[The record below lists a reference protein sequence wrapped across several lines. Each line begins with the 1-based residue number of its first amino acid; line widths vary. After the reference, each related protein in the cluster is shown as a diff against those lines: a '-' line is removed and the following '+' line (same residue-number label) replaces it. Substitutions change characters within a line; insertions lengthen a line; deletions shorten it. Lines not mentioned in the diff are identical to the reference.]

1 MSVLWV
7 FLHLLILSWEDMK
20 DQMLSFWLLLELLL
34 TGLLT
39 ALWNG
44 REIVWFPG
52 LFLLVVGKLSGER
65 IGLGDGW
72 LLLALAAVWN
82 VDGNSVSWS
91 SGRSRLWNFIR
102 EKRNSAG
109 AVFYRWL
116 CADSLGDDHMKR
128 QWNRKKGRF
137 VLEASILVPM
147 ICILLVY
154 LVYFTLYTHD
164 CAVVTH
170 GILESGV
177 KGIYRDGRSDE
188 VIREQMQEDLSRKLS
203 GRLLWMEDA
212 EVEVR
217 VSPLQAEIK
226 VSGKGRFLP
235 AQIEIKTVEKLYRV
249 RPCKVIRRSR
259 WMIKSGEE

>member
-1 MSVLWV
+1 
-7 FLHLLILSWEDMK
+7 
-20 DQMLSFWLLLELLL
+20 
-34 TGLLT
+34 
-39 ALWNG
+39 
-44 REIVWFPG
+44 
-52 LFLLVVGKLSGER
+52 
-65 IGLGDGW
+65 
-72 LLLALAAVWN
+72 
-82 VDGNSVSWS
+82 
-91 SGRSRLWNFIR
+91 
-102 EKRNSAG
+102 
-109 AVFYRWL
+109 
-116 CADSLGDDHMKR
+116 MKR

-177 KGIYRDGRSDE
+177 KGIYRDGRLDE

-203 GRLLWMEDA
+203 ERLLWMEDA

-259 WMIKSGEE
+259 WMIRSGEE

>member
-1 MSVLWV
+1 
-7 FLHLLILSWEDMK
+7 
-20 DQMLSFWLLLELLL
+20 
-34 TGLLT
+34 
-39 ALWNG
+39 
-44 REIVWFPG
+44 
-52 LFLLVVGKLSGER
+52 
-65 IGLGDGW
+65 
-72 LLLALAAVWN
+72 
-82 VDGNSVSWS
+82 
-91 SGRSRLWNFIR
+91 
-102 EKRNSAG
+102 
-109 AVFYRWL
+109 
-116 CADSLGDDHMKR
+116 MKR

-137 VLEASILVPM
+137 VLEASMLVPI

-203 GRLLWMEDA
+203 ERLLWMEDA
-212 EVEVR
+212 EVEAR
-217 VSPLQAEIK
+217 VGPLQAEVK

-235 AQIEIKTVEKLYRV
+235 VQIEIKTVEKLYRV